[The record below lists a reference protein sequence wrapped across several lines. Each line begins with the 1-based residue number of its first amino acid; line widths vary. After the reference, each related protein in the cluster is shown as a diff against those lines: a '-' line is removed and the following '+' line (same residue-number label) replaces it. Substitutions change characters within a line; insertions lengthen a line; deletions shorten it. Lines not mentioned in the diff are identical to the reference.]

1 MAFQPG
7 RKSFRPTPR
16 RSRRSAST
24 KSKREGLRAG
34 IEELDL
40 KSAVLDR
47 ILLADELV
55 EAMVD
60 NLPVAF
66 GVGIHTVIR
75 SRRLAVNQHA
85 ESNRLS
91 VRSRPQHQVHI
102 PRGKGEKVLARLGIE
117 LRNLLLIG
125 PMAEKPQWL
134 NFKFLGS
141 E

>member
-55 EAMVD
+55 EAVVD

-66 GVGIHTVIR
+66 GVGIHPVIR
-75 SRRLAVNQHA
+75 SGRLAVNQHA

-91 VRSRPQHQVHI
+91 VGSRPQHQVHI
-102 PRGKGEKVLARLGIE
+102 PRMEAVNDFAPRGIE
-117 LRNLLLIG
+117 TRHLLMIG
-125 PMAEKPQWL
+125 PIAGESPL
-134 NFKFLGS
+134 IEL
-141 E
+141 